1 MRLIIS
7 ALAVATV
14 GVASANL
21 GNGLNIVNGPGGMT
35 NGGDRSFLET
45 TPVEG
50 TFGYGA
56 QTTSNNV
63 VADDFTV
70 GSGGFIVQ
78 SLCFIMYQ
86 TGATAP
92 TINGLS
98 WAIDV
103 NPTTTLT
110 ASTPTVSWYNP
121 GAAAGVFR
129 VTNTDTT
136 STNRRIQLIEVDV
149 PDFTLAAGT
158 YWLSWNAAGTLASG
172 PWQPHIPT
180 SMAAN
185 GQNARQSIANA
196 AFNQVFVDTASTTG
210 ADLPFLVKGQ
220 AVPEPASMAA
230 LGLGALAL
238 IRRRKASK

>member
-7 ALAVATV
+7 ALALATV

-21 GNGLNIVNGPGGMT
+21 GNGLNIVNNPGGMA
-35 NGGDRSFLET
+35 NGGDRSFLEA
-45 TPVEG
+45 TPVENI
-50 TFGYGA
+50 FGYGA
-56 QTTSNNV
+56 QTTSNNI

-70 GSGGFIVQ
+70 GAGGFVVQ
-78 SLCFIMYQ
+78 SLAFIMYQ

-92 TINGLS
+92 SITGLS

-103 NPTTTLT
+103 NPSTSLT
-110 ASTPTVSWYNP
+110 AATPVVSWYNP
-121 GAAAGVFR
+121 GSAAGVFR

-136 STNRRIQLIEVDV
+136 SINRRIQLVEVDV
-149 PDFTLAAGT
+149 PDFTLSAGT
-158 YWLSWNAAGTLASG
+158 YWLSWNAAGTFASG

-180 SMAAN
+180 SMAMY
-185 GQNARQSIANA
+185 GQNARQSLGGG
-196 AFNQVFVDTASTTG
+196 AFNQVFVDQAATTG
-210 ADLPFLVKGQ
+210 ADLPFLVIGE
-220 AVPEPASMAA
+220 AVPEPASMVA